1 MTARPEGHQAKPDAW
16 DAARAAAPWA
26 LVRWLPGLRMATPL
40 YFASRAEAEAARPP
54 KPEPS
59 AIVNILRRPA
69 RSALTPVSVDEILRR
84 KVRPV
89 MDVPYADYS
98 NCGGNGKH
106 PNHRAG
112 LRPGRRP
119 PGATHSHKQ
128 PPGGKV
134 VPPPQNAAQAAIQ
147 ADLPLAGAGTLTATA
162 RLVLPVLLYAHCRR
176 GHRLSEGWYRD
187 CRGFVCCLRCKE
199 LRRERNQRRRQGRP

>member
-1 MTARPEGHQAKPDAW
+1 
-16 DAARAAAPWA
+16 
-26 LVRWLPGLRMATPL
+26 MATPL

-89 MDVPYADYS
+89 LDVPYADYS

-119 PGATHSHKQ
+119 PGATQ
-128 PPGGKV
+128 RPE
-134 VPPPQNAAQAAIQ
+134 QAAPGVTGTPVPQI
-147 ADLPLAGAGTLTATA
+147 AIRANVAATGAGRLSATA
-162 RLVLPVLLYAHCRR
+162 RLVLPVMLFAHCRS

-199 LRRERNQRRRQGRP
+199 QRERRRLARRAVGV